1 MFYLFLIQQ
10 GKIQELDYVYVKD
23 KLEFKPGESYL
34 LMGDLNVL
42 QKLVESN
49 KQAAF
54 CNVFFLAHVT
64 GPQPSTNGAS
74 LLRHVFSYKIDEQE
88 ELVLL
93 RKVSFRNVFG
103 VCRAG
108 VKRRGRRYSLTLL

>member
-1 MFYLFLIQQ
+1 MFYLLFIQQ
-10 GKIQELDYVYVKD
+10 GKIQELDYIYVKD

-34 LMGDLNVL
+34 LVGDLKVL
-42 QKLVESN
+42 QKIVESN

-64 GPQPSTNGAS
+64 VPQPSTNGAS

-88 ELVLL
+88 QLVLL
-93 RKVSFRNVFG
+93 RKVSFRNVFS

-108 VKRRGRRYSLTLL
+108 VKIRERRYSLTLL